1 MATLKDAVLP
11 IAYSARAIAGQLGFR
26 PHSVAIV
33 VVTTDGPHT
42 GDGTR
47 IEEVTEITEAD
58 GQSPKVRWLKDD
70 EIALGQLP
78 KGSAVVGP
86 ITPEFTGGGTQLS
99 VLNGSEVSDGQV
111 RLLRITGPNHPTG
124 ADYTIK
130 GVSAD
135 RALRY
140 MISAV
145 PVGSQ
150 EG

>member
-1 MATLKDAVLP
+1 M
-11 IAYSARAIAGQLGFR
+11 
-26 PHSVAIV
+26 
-33 VVTTDGPHT
+33 
-42 GDGTR
+42 
-47 IEEVTEITEAD
+47 
-58 GQSPKVRWLKDD
+58 RWLKDD

-78 KGSAVVGP
+78 KGSATVGP
-86 ITPEFTGGGTQLS
+86 ITPSFSGGGTDLDL
-99 VLNGSEVSDGQV
+99 LNGTDLNVGQV
-111 RLLRITGPNHPTG
+111 RLLRITGPNHPNG

-140 MISAV
+140 MITAV